1 MKATRRVA
9 FFVRIRVTCHLLL
22 TTMLLWFVIAYWI
35 ISIGIGLYAA
45 TRVHNTRDFA
55 IAGRGLPF
63 YMVTATVFA
72 TWFGSET
79 VLGIPA
85 TFLKDGLHGVVADPF
100 GAAMCLILV
109 GLFFAAPLYR
119 MNLLT
124 IGDFYKKK
132 FGRNVEVLTT
142 LAIVV
147 SYLGWVGAQITAL
160 GLVFNVVSAGEIS
173 RLAGMWI
180 GSITILI
187 YTFFGGMW
195 AVAVTDFLQM
205 IIIVVCMLFIGH
217 EISGQVGG
225 VGVVVNHAMQ
235 AGKFDFWPKPDLKEI
250 IGFAA
255 AWMTMMFGSIPQQDV
270 FQRVQSSKTVS
281 IAIWGTV
288 LGGSLYFVF
297 AFVPMFLA
305 FSATLIDP
313 AMVNSLINI
322 DPQMILPTLVMKH
335 APMFAQVMSFG
346 ALLSAIKSCASAT
359 LLAPSVAFSENI
371 LKPMMGHK
379 LSDRELLHLM
389 RGVTV
394 VFTILVTLYAMNS
407 KASIF
412 KMVENAYQITLVM
425 AFIPLLA
432 GIFWKRATT
441 QGALAAIF
449 CGLSVW
455 LAMLIAGPDDPFVPA
470 QFAGLLASAG
480 GMLIGSFLPSVVAGT
495 PPHEPEHAHLH
506 HQAASHTGHVAEHH
520 HISRS

>member
-1 MKATRRVA
+1 
-9 FFVRIRVTCHLLL
+9 
-22 TTMLLWFVIAYWI
+22 MLLWFVVAYWI
-35 ISIGIGLYAA
+35 ISVGIGLYAA

-55 IAGRGLPF
+55 IAGRHLPF

-85 TFLKDGLHGVVADPF
+85 IFLKEGLHGVVADPF
-100 GAAMCLILV
+100 GASMCLILV

-132 FGRNVEVLTT
+132 FGRSVEVLTT
-142 LAIVV
+142 IAIVI

-160 GLVFNVVSAGEIS
+160 GLVFNVVSDGEIS
-173 RLAGMWI
+173 KLAGMWI
-180 GSITILI
+180 GSGTILI

-195 AVAVTDFLQM
+195 AVAITDFLQM
-205 IIIVVCMLFIGH
+205 IIIVIGMLFIGH

-225 VGVVVNHAMQ
+225 VGVVVNHAMD
-235 AGKFDFWPKPDLKEI
+235 AGKFDFWPALDLKEVI
-250 IGFAA
+250 AFAA
-255 AWMTMMFGSIPQQDV
+255 AWVTMMFGSIPQQDV
-270 FQRVQSSKTVS
+270 FQRVQSSRTEK

-288 LGGSLYFVF
+288 FGGCLYFLF

-305 FSATLIDP
+305 YSATMIDPKMVEGLIDE
-313 AMVNSLINI
+313 
-322 DPQMILPTLVMKH
+322 DPQLILPTLVMQH
-335 APMFAQVMSFG
+335 APLFAQVMFFG

-359 LLAPSVAFSENI
+359 LLAPSVTFSENI
-371 LKPMMGHK
+371 LKPMLGHR
-379 LSDRELLHLM
+379 LSDHRMLHLM

-412 KMVENAYQITLVM
+412 KMVENAYQVTLVM
-425 AFIPLLA
+425 AFVPLVA
-432 GIFWKRATT
+432 GVYWKRSNT
-441 QGALAAIF
+441 QGALVSIF

-455 LAMLIAGPDDPFVPA
+455 LGISIFGPDDPFVPA
-470 QFAGLLASAG
+470 HFAGLFASMF
-480 GMLIGSFLPSVVAGT
+480 GMVIGSLLPSVVAKAL
-495 PPHEPEHAHLH
+495 PEEPEHAQLH
-506 HQAASHTGHVAEHH
+506 HLAASHTGHVAEQPHH
-520 HISRS
+520 HPSHEQT